1 MVNYRQQRQMT
12 FCKISC
18 FGITKS
24 IT

>member
-1 MVNYRQQRQMT
+1 MVNYRQQRLMT

>member
-1 MVNYRQQRQMT
+1 MVNYRQQRLMT
-12 FCKISC
+12 FCKILC